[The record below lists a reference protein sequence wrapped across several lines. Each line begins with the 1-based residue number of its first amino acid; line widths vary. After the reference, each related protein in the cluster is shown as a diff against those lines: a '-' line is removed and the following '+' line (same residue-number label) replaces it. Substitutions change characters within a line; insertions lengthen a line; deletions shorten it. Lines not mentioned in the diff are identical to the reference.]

1 MLILERLCYI
11 LMHRFFNSRIDFLDF
26 DDQHFQQRKRR
37 GRPSSAKATSQ
48 KWSSEGENFDLL
60 SLV

>member
-1 MLILERLCYI
+1 
-11 LMHRFFNSRIDFLDF
+11 MHRFFNSRIDFLDF